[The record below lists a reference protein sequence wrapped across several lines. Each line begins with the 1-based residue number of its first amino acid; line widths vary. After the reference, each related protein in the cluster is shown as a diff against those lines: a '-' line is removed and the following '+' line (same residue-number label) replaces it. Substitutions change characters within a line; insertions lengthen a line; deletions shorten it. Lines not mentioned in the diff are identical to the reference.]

1 MMTFV
6 QFTAAEHPA
15 SHSPTGDDHIARIA
29 DAAYQ
34 VALQHGFTGSF
45 VDMELAIWSAVR
57 QELGSATVH
66 SAEDAS
72 AEAWSLPAFKPRAIK
87 G

>member
-6 QFTAAEHPA
+6 QFTAAD
-15 SHSPTGDDHIARIA
+15 HSPEHGLVGDDHIARIA

-45 VDMELAIWSAVR
+45 VEMELAIWSAVR
-57 QELGSATVH
+57 EELTSRTMH
-66 SAEDAS
+66 SVDDAS
-72 AEAWSLPAFKPRAIK
+72 AEVWSLPAFKPRVIK

>member
-6 QFTAAEHPA
+6 QFTAADHPA
-15 SHSPTGDDHIARIA
+15 THSPIGDDHIARIA

-34 VALQHGFTGSF
+34 VALQHGFSGPF

-57 QELGSATVH
+57 EELTSRTMH
-66 SAEDAS
+66 SVDDAS
-72 AEAWSLPAFKPRAIK
+72 AEVWSLPAFKPRVIK